1 MQESRSH
8 PKTHY
13 PQQITKR
20 RTKSQGT
27 AYIISKPYWKHQ
39 KTNLKEFMKKYSI
52 YQLYL
57 SGVISENQ
65 YQEASEDKENII
77 HNFILETHR
86 IAMEYCSSNTKV
98 LTKVKAMIK
107 RIDPADHAINLPMD
121 YLVNQIE
128 FVLEG
133 WMDLTIPQVQNY
145 LDTGSDDDNIIK
157 YYPDFGKEDFE
168 LYIKTLNAILSKAKQ
183 ASLFHGDHM

>member
-8 PKTHY
+8 PKTHS

-39 KTNLKEFMKKYSI
+39 KTNLKEVMKKYSI

-98 LTKVKAMIK
+98 LTKVKTMIK
-107 RIDPADHAINLPMD
+107 GIENNVGYLPTD
-121 YLVNQIE
+121 YLVNQIGL
-128 FVLEG
+128 VLEG

-145 LDTGSDDDNIIK
+145 LDTGSDDDDIIK

>member
-1 MQESRSH
+1 M
-8 PKTHY
+8 K
-13 PQQITKR
+13 
-20 RTKSQGT
+20 
-27 AYIISKPYWKHQ
+27 IS
-39 KTNLKEFMKKYSI
+39 LDMKKSSI

-86 IAMEYCSSNTKV
+86 IAMEYCSSNKKV
-98 LTKVKAMIK
+98 LTKVKTMIK
-107 RIDPADHAINLPMD
+107 GIENNARYLPTD

-145 LDTGSDDDNIIK
+145 LDTGSDDDDIIK

>member
-1 MQESRSH
+1 
-8 PKTHY
+8 
-13 PQQITKR
+13 
-20 RTKSQGT
+20 
-27 AYIISKPYWKHQ
+27 
-39 KTNLKEFMKKYSI
+39 MKKSSI

-77 HNFILETHR
+77 HNFFLEIHQ

-107 RIDPADHAINLPMD
+107 GMEDPAKYLPMD

-128 FVLEG
+128 LVLED
-133 WMDLTIPQVQNY
+133 WMNITITQVQNY
-145 LDTGSDDDNIIK
+145 LDTGSDDDGILK
-157 YYPDFGKEDFE
+157 YYPGFGKEDFE